1 MIMEPEINRA
11 WPDSIPLMPARMLMA
26 FVQNTAS
33 IPMQTQYRMPAEEMT
48 KHHLKED
55 FKAVNPDKEQRTT
68 TQLTQIQVQSE
79 QCSEGLGHHYDSV
92 AKVGKIDHEQW
103 QGSHGGK
110 QELVSP
116 PEVEHIIGKTKEDHA
131 TDGQKCTDELYKL
144 AKTTHTKVRREVQT
158 GKKHGVIAQQC
169 THLIMWE
176 AHALISNKAAEER
189 HWDET
194 EKDDE
199 EDSPTDDSL
208 RLWTVKKGE

>member
-1 MIMEPEINRA
+1 
-11 WPDSIPLMPARMLMA
+11 
-26 FVQNTAS
+26 
-33 IPMQTQYRMPAEEMT
+33 MPAEEMT

-79 QCSEGLGHHYDSV
+79 QCSEGFGHHYDSV

-131 TDGQKCTDELYKL
+131 TDG
-144 AKTTHTKVRREVQT
+144 
-158 GKKHGVIAQQC
+158 
-169 THLIMWE
+169 
-176 AHALISNKAAEER
+176 
-189 HWDET
+189 
-194 EKDDE
+194 
-199 EDSPTDDSL
+199 
-208 RLWTVKKGE
+208 